1 MQNKMS
7 PDNDSAQ
14 FSMQFVEFP
23 DFPWPMPIVM
33 RTATDMW
40 LPWNTIVAAIEWTMR
55 EKAKVRWPEWHPVQ
69 PVERR
74 EAALASRRNIYGE
87 HLYNVEIPLTASHL
101 ITAASSFTG
110 SIAIRANK
118 RLVMLDCARV
128 YTDQSLYLGAACI
141 VDIDTDSP
149 AYGKYN
155 SSCLKGEIFL
165 MSDVEQLNPFAI
177 EHLAP
182 ELGIEALALQAADTR
197 FFHTRPGA

>member
-1 MQNKMS
+1 MS
-7 PDNDSAQ
+7 LDNDSVQ

-23 DFPWPMPIVM
+23 DFPWPMPVVM
-33 RTATDMW
+33 RSGSAANVW

-55 EKAKVRWPEWHPVQ
+55 EKAKVRWPDWRAVPLVA
-69 PVERR
+69 RK
-74 EAALASRRNIYGE
+74 EAALLSRRNIYGE
-87 HLYNVEIPLTASHL
+87 HLYNVEIPSTASHL
-101 ITAASSFTG
+101 IAAASSFTG

-118 RLVMLDCARV
+118 RLVMLDCGRV
-128 YTDQSLYLGAACI
+128 YTDQSLYLGATCI